1 MPLSVQKTNFSG
13 LVKKNLR
20 CINHLSYG
28 VVHSINGPADH
39 PGEEVAGVPEFVRQT
54 VDLKV
59 RTAKFEF
66 WRHWMREIKVAR
78 WQNWIPSFPWI
89 APGPGGGRRVQ
100 SKESKESHFAA

>member
-39 PGEEVAGVPEFVRQT
+39 PGEEVAGVAELVRQT

-59 RTAKFEF
+59 
-66 WRHWMREIKVAR
+66 
-78 WQNWIPSFPWI
+78 QPSLNFGATGFSNSVLPDGKI
-89 APGPGGGRRVQ
+89 
-100 SKESKESHFAA
+100 